1 MHPKQ
6 KYSRDWFQGN
16 PIYVLKVHKNVND
29 KTLAQYSI
37 KDSYEEKLVFFSK
50 EDVMRA
56 WKVFLAK
63 KSELSLN
70 TRPNIEIYNL
80 ENFLLDIENTPDSS
94 SKLTFI
100 PPYKSYID
108 LRSENSQQVSVK
120 KNLTEEYIY
129 KTRLYIQNLQR
140 FYKGIIWLF
149 TSDTLPREENSW

>member
-1 MHPKQ
+1 
-6 KYSRDWFQGN
+6 
-16 PIYVLKVHKNVND
+16 
-29 KTLAQYSI
+29 
-37 KDSYEEKLVFFSK
+37 
-50 EDVMRA
+50 MRA

-140 FYKGIIWLF
+140 FYKGVIWLF
-149 TSDTLPREENSW
+149 TSDTLPSEENSW